1 MAERK
6 PILRSSSSLILLRPK
21 LTDGRLRDKNRDVEF
36 YLHTMKGETALNQLK
51 VSFFLFSTVLING
64 QWTPCTGAQLKA
76 ILQMSSIKNDPITIE
91 DVNIAEK
98 IFGPNVGSLKGKTTR
113 QKPLPVVDDFIEIPK
128 GLVDKQQ
135 NVTLCI
141 DVLKINGIPFLS
153 TV

>member
-1 MAERK
+1 
-6 PILRSSSSLILLRPK
+6 
-21 LTDGRLRDKNRDVEF
+21 
-36 YLHTMKGETALNQLK
+36 MKGETALNQLK

-98 IFGPNVGSLKGKTTR
+98 IFGPDIGSLKGKTTR